1 MQNSFPMRE
10 WHVKNMEKTIIKH
23 VKGLSPDA
31 TKFERRM
38 YKRYGGIHKVQMRI
52 KYDIKH
58 GVNNDEVIALHRL
71 SSNQSY
77 VCYTYFNAW
86 LQYHRS
92 RLSHLSNVPK
102 ASIFPGLAINY

>member
-58 GVNNDEVIALHRL
+58 GVNNEEVILFLQKIRTGMEFTDLLKSDGSLDRL
-71 SSNQSY
+71 NEIESY
-77 VCYTYFNAW
+77 F
-86 LQYHRS
+86 
-92 RLSHLSNVPK
+92 
-102 ASIFPGLAINY
+102 I

>member
-58 GVNNDEVIALHRL
+58 GVTNEQVLELIEAIKTDSPYIDLRDDVGCMDRL
-71 SSNQSY
+71 AEIESLFVHTTQTVANPR
-77 VCYTYFNAW
+77 F
-86 LQYHRS
+86 L
-92 RLSHLSNVPK
+92 
-102 ASIFPGLAINY
+102 